1 MKWQTLPG
9 PAFFLDKVV
18 QLLRDGMSVVVAA
31 PRRGAPEIGTGVC
44 DLLLAAQHWRVQ
56 QLAVSTQQDPLL
68 LVTEQMYIEPESW
81 VRWSVES
88 LCQQMDGNSVL
99 VIDGVDATNWDAW
112 RIFLKE
118 FEVASRQRPSD
129 DRPLLMVVVR
139 GVAQKSLHLSGAALE
154 VRQWSDVVGEYDSL
168 IYVDQLLRS
177 SRKPPKYHKLMVRQ
191 ISALA
196 LWDLDLAGYL
206 ASQPER
212 VLFDVLTVLKA
223 ARAALDMNLTLKDEA
238 WEAGGSDYVDGAE
251 MTHPFVL
258 VEKGDPGRELS
269 RRLWTA
275 QAAELLP
282 MIEMRRRELLKGL
295 ERHMICPFDLDG
307 VPVTSLDELEIGR
320 LAFAAQRHGLRGDLR
335 TRAEW
340 LAGCRN
346 KLAHLTALKSV
357 DALDAR
363 MYG

>member
-1 MKWQTLPG
+1 MKWQVLPG
-9 PAFFLDKVV
+9 PAFFLDTVV
-18 QLLRDGMSVVVAA
+18 QLLRDGISVVVAA
-31 PRRGAPEIGTGVC
+31 PIRGIPEIGSGFC
-44 DLLLAAQHWRVQ
+44 DLLHAQRWHVQ
-56 QLAVSTQQDPLL
+56 RHVVTEKQNPLMW
-68 LVTEQMYIEPESW
+68 VTEQMYIEPDSW
-81 VRWSVES
+81 MRWNVES
-88 LCQQMDGNSVL
+88 LCQKIDGGSVI
-99 VIDGVDATNWDAW
+99 VIEGVDATNWEAW
-112 RIFLKE
+112 RNFLKE

-129 DRPLLMVVVR
+129 DRPLLLLVVR

-154 VRQWSDVVGEYDSL
+154 VKHWIGVLGEYDTL

-177 SRKPPKYHKLMVRQ
+177 SRRPPKHHKLLVRQ

-206 ASQPER
+206 AAQPER
-212 VLFDVLTVLKA
+212 LLFDVKTVLKS
-223 ARAALDMNLTLKDEA
+223 AREALDVNAVLKDEA
-238 WEAGGSDYVDGAE
+238 WEAGGSDQFDGAE

-258 VEKGDPGRELS
+258 VERGDPERELS

-282 MIEMRRRELLKGL
+282 MIEVRRRELLKGL
-295 ERHMICPFDLDG
+295 GRQLSCPFDLDG
-307 VPVTSLDELEIGR
+307 VRVASLEELEIGR
-320 LAFAAQRHGLRGDLR
+320 LAHATHMQRLRGDLS

-346 KLAHLTALKSV
+346 KLAHLTILDCD
-357 DALDAR
+357 DALDPR

>member
-1 MKWQTLPG
+1 MKWQALPG
-9 PAFFLDKVV
+9 PASFLDTVV
-18 QLLRDGMSVVVAA
+18 QLLRDGISVVVAA
-31 PRRGAPEIGTGVC
+31 PIRGIPEIGSGFR
-44 DLLLAAQHWRVQ
+44 DLLDTQRWHVQ
-56 QLAVSTQQDPLL
+56 QHVVTTQQNPLMW
-68 LVTEQMYIEPESW
+68 VTEQMYIEPDSW
-81 VRWSVES
+81 MRWNVES
-88 LCQQMDGNSVL
+88 LCQQMDGGSVM
-99 VIDGVDATNWDAW
+99 VIEGVDATNWEAW

-129 DRPLLMVVVR
+129 DRPLLLLVVR
-139 GVAQKSLHLSGAALE
+139 GVAQKSLCLSGAALE
-154 VRQWSDVVGEYDSL
+154 VKHWIGVLGEYDTL
-168 IYVDQLLRS
+168 IYVDQLLRR
-177 SRKPPKYHKLMVRQ
+177 SRKPPKHHKLMVRQ

-206 ASQPER
+206 AAQPER
-212 VLFDVLTVLKA
+212 ILFEVKTVLKA
-223 ARAALDMNLTLKDEA
+223 AREALDVNAVLKDEA
-238 WEAGGSDYVDGAE
+238 WEAGGSEKVDGAE

-258 VEKGDPGRELS
+258 VERGDPERELS

-282 MIEMRRRELLKGL
+282 MIEVRRRELLKGL
-295 ERHMICPFDLDG
+295 ERQLFCPFDLDG
-307 VPVTSLDELEIGR
+307 VPVRSLDELEIGR
-320 LAFAAQRHGLRGDLR
+320 LALATQRQGLRGDLR

-346 KLAHLTALKSV
+346 KLAHLTALDSG

>member
-1 MKWQTLPG
+1 MRWQALPG
-9 PAFFLDKVV
+9 PALFLDSVV
-18 QLLRDGMSVVVAA
+18 QLLREGMSVVVAA
-31 PRRGAPEIGTGVC
+31 PSRGTPEIGAGVC
-44 DLLLAAQHWRVQ
+44 ELLVAQRWRVQ
-56 QLAVSTQQDPLL
+56 QLVASAQQDPLL
-68 LVTEQMYIEPESW
+68 WVTEQMYIEPESW

-88 LCQQMDGNSVL
+88 LCRRMDGNSVV
-99 VIDGVDATNWDAW
+99 VIEGVDATSWDAW
-112 RIFLKE
+112 RVFLRE
-118 FEVASRQRPSD
+118 FDVASRQRPMD
-129 DRPLLMVVVR
+129 DRPLFVMVVR

-154 VRQWSDVVGEYDSL
+154 VRQWLGVLGEYDTL

-177 SRKPPKYHKLMVRQ
+177 SRRPPKHHKLMVRQ

-206 ASQPER
+206 ASQPEG
-212 VLFDVLTVLKA
+212 VLFDVKTVLSA
-223 ARAALDMNLTLKDEA
+223 ARAALDIEAALKDEA
-238 WEAGGSDYVDGAE
+238 WEGGGSDQVDGAD

-258 VEKGDPGRELS
+258 LERGDPERELS

-282 MIEMRRRELLKGL
+282 MIEIRRRELLKGL
-295 ERHMICPFDLDG
+295 ERQLVCPFDLDG
-307 VPVTSLDELEIGR
+307 VQVRSLGELEIGR
-320 LAFAAQRHGLRGDLR
+320 LALATQRHGLRGGLR

-346 KLAHLTALKSV
+346 KLAHLTALNSG
-357 DALDAR
+357 DALDGR